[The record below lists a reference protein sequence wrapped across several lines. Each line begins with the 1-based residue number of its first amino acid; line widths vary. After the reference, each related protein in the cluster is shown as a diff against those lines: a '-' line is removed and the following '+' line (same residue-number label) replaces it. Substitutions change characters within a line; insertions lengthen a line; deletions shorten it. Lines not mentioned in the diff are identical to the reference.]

1 MGNSTDGRGP
11 GEDES
16 CSRGG
21 GVAATVEAPEMTKLR
36 LTRTARGAVIALV
49 LALVAAA
56 PVAAAQ
62 PTRTV
67 IDLGPLTRQ
76 APAGTFCDFDVTLS
90 RPASWL
96 RIMDFSDGREA
107 LVGHA
112 IPRTVTNDA
121 TGATFV
127 ASTSAHE
134 VDRFDP
140 DSTLVRGE
148 ATGQFIYEF
157 LPGDVGPDG
166 VVVDHLLELFIQG
179 KATYVYDSNTGATLE
194 ITIQGTATDICA
206 AIS

>member
-1 MGNSTDGRGP
+1 M
-11 GEDES
+11 
-16 CSRGG
+16 
-21 GVAATVEAPEMTKLR
+21 EARQMTKLR
-36 LTRTARGAVIALV
+36 LTRTARGAVIAV
-49 LALVAAA
+49 TLALVVAAPAAA
-56 PVAAAQ
+56 SR

-76 APAGTFCDFDVTLS
+76 ALAGTFCDFDVTLS

-96 RIMDFSDGREA
+96 SVMDFSDGREA

-134 VDRFDP
+134 VDRFD
-140 DSTLVRGE
+140 STLVRGE
-148 ATGQFIYEF
+148 VTGQFIYEF
-157 LPGDVGPDG
+157 LPGDVGPGG

-179 KATYVYDSNTGATLE
+179 KATYVYDSNTNATVQFTLE
-194 ITIQGTATDICA
+194 GTATDICA